1 MKLDIDKN
9 KKEETRNRMEKR
21 AEGATPTATTPV
33 PQMGWNRQVSD
44 LQTILANIESLFYV
58 DITDG
63 KTTRRVPLV
72 EVLRKGLEEIKT
84 EGPAV
89 RDGAEELR
97 REVAR
102 LRSDLLSVQK
112 EYNDLGGSI
121 RAIKVPKSME
131 PSDQLLQVKSELN
144 KVQEG
149 IVKATEEM
157 TEERAK
163 TEEMLE
169 RKLPQLTEGARKYII
184 TRDYAP
190 WIFSFIIAIM
200 GGLVIWRAVEVA
212 KEGEKVDQRA
222 KEVEQWAKSVRV
234 EQNRGLFADWLIDEW
249 APKNP
254 KTWQNINRKWE
265 EKVKEE

>member
-21 AEGATPTATTPV
+21 AEGAEPTATTPA

-72 EVLRKGLEEIKT
+72 EVLRKGIEEIKT

-97 REVAR
+97 REVER

-112 EYNDLGGSI
+112 EYHDLEGSI
-121 RAIKVPKSME
+121 RAINVPKSIE
-131 PSDQLLQVKSELN
+131 PSDQLLQVKSELD
-144 KVQEG
+144 KVQEEIG
-149 IVKATEEM
+149 KATEELI
-157 TEERAK
+157 EERAK
-163 TEEMLE
+163 TEELLE

-190 WIFSFIIAIM
+190 WIFSVVIALM
-200 GGLVIWRAVEVA
+200 GGLVIWGAVEVA
-212 KEGEKVDQRA
+212 DEKEKVDQRA
-222 KEVEQWAKSVRV
+222 KEVEQWEKSVHKDR
-234 EQNRGLFADWLIDEW
+234 NRGLFVDWLVDEW

-265 EKVKEE
+265 EKNKGE

>member
-21 AEGATPTATTPV
+21 AEGAEPTATTPA
-33 PQMGWNRQVSD
+33 PQMGWNRQISD

-72 EVLRKGLEEIKT
+72 EVLRKGIDEIKT

-97 REVAR
+97 SEVAR
-102 LRSDLLSVQK
+102 LRSDLLSVQQ
-112 EYNDLGGSI
+112 EYHNLGGSI
-121 RAIKVPKSME
+121 RAIKVPKSIE
-131 PSDQLLQVKSELN
+131 PSDQLLQVRSELEEL
-144 KVQEG
+144 Q
-149 IVKATEEM
+149 KAIASVTEEL
-157 TEERAK
+157 TKERAK
-163 TEEMLE
+163 TEELLE

-190 WIFSFIIAIM
+190 WIFSFVIALM
-200 GGLVIWRAVEVA
+200 GGLVIWGAVDVEKKRSKVEQRARAV
-212 KEGEKVDQRA
+212 D
-222 KEVEQWAKSVRV
+222 QWAKSVQVDR
-234 EQNRGLFADWLIDEW
+234 NRGLFADWLFDEW
-249 APKNP
+249 VPQNP
-254 KTWQNINRKWE
+254 KTWQTINREWE
-265 EKVKEE
+265 EKNKGE

>member
-21 AEGATPTATTPV
+21 AAGAEPTATTPA

-44 LQTILANIESLFYV
+44 LQTMLANIESLFYV

-72 EVLRKGLEEIKT
+72 EVLRKGIEEIKT

-97 REVAR
+97 REVER

-112 EYNDLGGSI
+112 EYHNLEGSI
-121 RAIKVPKSME
+121 RAIKVPKSIE
-131 PSDQLLQVKSELN
+131 PSDQLLQVKSELD

-190 WIFSFIIAIM
+190 WIFSFVIALM
-200 GGLVIWRAVEVA
+200 GGLVIWGAVEVA
-212 KEGEKVDQRA
+212 DEKEKVDQRA
-222 KEVEQWAKSVRV
+222 KEVEQWEKSVHKDR
-234 EQNRGLFADWLIDEW
+234 NRGLFADWLVDEW

-265 EKVKEE
+265 EKNKGE

>member
-144 KVQEG
+144 KAQEG

-200 GGLVIWRAVEVA
+200 CGLVIWGAVEVA
-212 KEGEKVDQRA
+212 DEKEKVDQRA
-222 KEVEQWAKSVRV
+222 KEVAQWEKSVHKDR
-234 EQNRGLFADWLIDEW
+234 NRGLFADWLVDEW

-254 KTWQNINRKWE
+254 KTWQHINRKWE
-265 EKVKEE
+265 EKNKGE